1 VPNENSSTTPW
12 RIERTLGWAVA
23 ALLIAFAGFEYSNID
38 LAVQDHLYDFD
49 HHRWLI
55 DGGNPL
61 LGAILYSGPKFAL
74 IAVGVAAIVLAIAP
88 ARWRARLNLDQGH
101 RRDLAILVLTL
112 GAIPA
117 LIGWSKSVTNVFCPY
132 EIRRYGGAVPYVKVL
147 ARHPVEDRP
156 ESCGHCFPAGHASG
170 GFALIAFAGLARS
183 RRGQAIALA
192 IGVTAGTLMGA
203 YQMAKGS
210 HYLSHTVI
218 TALVAWIGFCA
229 LRRVLCFDARADY
242 PEFRSCSNH
251 GRALINTDQMDPD
264 R

>member
-132 EIRRYGGAVPYVKVL
+132 EIRRYGGAVPYV
-147 ARHPVEDRP
+147 
-156 ESCGHCFPAGHASG
+156 
-170 GFALIAFAGLARS
+170 
-183 RRGQAIALA
+183 
-192 IGVTAGTLMGA
+192 
-203 YQMAKGS
+203 
-210 HYLSHTVI
+210 SHTVI